1 MTNDEKQAVLQLMGI
16 AYGDAHKQD
25 QMIVSKSG
33 QLQPNS
39 HIMKERFEEVL
50 RTPTEQ
56 PQHNAPAPAPQQEPV
71 ASSPEQEPQ
80 QQPVQVVDVQQAA
93 QELAMTEAETAAPAP
108 APAPAADPDQLEFN
122 LSEPS
127 KLDKLIDLV
136 RDQNLLL
143 KQISLK
149 LDNGKRAKVAK
160 KG

>member
-1 MTNDEKQAVLQLMGI
+1 MTDEEKKAVLQFMGTV
-16 AYGDAHKQD
+16 YGDAHKQD
-25 QMIVSKSG
+25 QMLVGQSG
-33 QLQPNS
+33 DLQPSS
-39 HIMKERFEEVL
+39 HVLKQRFEEVI

-56 PQHNAPAPAPQQEPV
+56 QQHNAPAPAPVQEPV
-71 ASSPEQEPQ
+71 ASPPEAQPPQ
-80 QQPVQVVDVQQAA
+80 PQGVQVVDVQQAA
-93 QELAMTEAETAAPAP
+93 QELAMAQPVQPAP
-108 APAPAADPDQLEFN
+108 VPTTDSDQLEFN

-136 RDQNLLL
+136 REQNLLL

>member
-1 MTNDEKQAVLQLMGI
+1 MTDEEKKAVLQFMGTV
-16 AYGDAHKQD
+16 YGDAHKQD
-25 QMIVSKSG
+25 QMLVGQSG
-33 QLQPNS
+33 NLQPSS
-39 HIMKERFEEVL
+39 HVLKQRFEEVI

-56 PQHNAPAPAPQQEPV
+56 QQHNAPAPAPVQEPV
-71 ASSPEQEPQ
+71 ASPPAAPPPHPQ
-80 QQPVQVVDVQQAA
+80 GVQVVDVQQAA
-93 QELAMTEAETAAPAP
+93 QELAMAQPVQPAP
-108 APAPAADPDQLEFN
+108 VPTTDSDQLEFN

-136 RDQNLLL
+136 REQNLLL